1 MREFSLLVKPAG
13 SACNLACPYCFYRG
27 HGEVAPMS
35 DAVLERMLTT
45 YRALP
50 IAQHTVAF
58 QGGEPLIMGER
69 FFRRAAKL
77 GDGID
82 FSVQTNATLVTESL
96 AAFFAEKDWLV
107 GVSPHWRRSVPR
119 CVSPAAGKGGLES
132 AAGETHR
139 GTESGLAGYR
149 TLVAAG
155 TPVNVLQLITA
166 ENVHEPEALYHY
178 IRDELG
184 CKWHQYIECTDPK
197 PYAITGEQWGEFLC
211 RLFDEWRKEGDEHTV
226 SVRLFDSVVSQLVRG
241 VPTMC
246 NFASDCRNYLVV
258 ERNGDVYPCDFHV
271 IPELKLG
278 NVMTH
283 TWEEL
288 LDSPVYANFGLRKR
302 QFPDCPR
309 NRGTL
314 DVGWQRFFAHAVPY
328 LKTLI
333 R

>member
-13 SACNLACPYCFYRG
+13 SACNLTCPYCFYRG

-45 YRALP
+45 YSALP
-50 IAQHTVAF
+50 IAQHSVAF
-58 QGGEPLIMGER
+58 QGGEPLIMGEP
-69 FFRRAAKL
+69 FFRRAAEL
-77 GDGID
+77 GESVD

-96 AAFFAEKDWLV
+96 AKFFAERNWLV
-107 GVSPHWRRSVPR
+107 GVSPHWRRSVPP
-119 CVSPAAGKGGLES
+119 PALG
-132 AAGETHR
+132 R
-139 GTESGLAGYR
+139 GVGQRSVPLPGLAGYR

-155 TPVNVLQLITA
+155 APVNVLQLITS

-184 CKWHQYIECTDPK
+184 CKWHQYIECTDPQ

-211 RLFDEWRKEGDEHTV
+211 RLFDEWVREGDEHTV

-271 IPELKLG
+271 VPELKLG

-283 TWEEL
+283 SWEEL
-288 LDSPVYANFGLRKR
+288 LSSPAYTSFGLRKR
-302 QFPDCPR
+302 QLPDCPR

-314 DVGWQRFFAHAVPY
+314 DVGWQRFFAHALPH
-328 LKTLI
+328 LKSLI
-333 R
+333 RDF